1 MKQNKKHIEIETPI
15 LDSLQN
21 KETFAVPQNY
31 FDSLHDSIMSQTKTK
46 ENNSTKT
53 IYFTPK
59 RILAYAASVIVM
71 VGLSTFMFPKNDLVD
86 NELAFEDTS
95 TLEYFETFT
104 ETEFDLENNIEFDEI
119 SIEF

>member
-1 MKQNKKHIEIETPI
+1 MKQNEKHIETETPT

-21 KETFAVPQNY
+21 KNGFTIPQNY
-31 FDSLHDSIMSQTKTK
+31 FDSLHDSIMNQTKAE
-46 ENNSTKT
+46 ENNPIKT

-59 RILAYAASVIVM
+59 RILAYAASVVVLI
-71 VGLSTFMFPKNDLVD
+71 GLSTFIFLENDLGN

-95 TLEYFETFT
+95 TFEYFETFT